1 MKESSSRHL
10 RQLIAQ
16 HAARILAEEGF
27 TDYARAKRK
36 AARQLGATD
45 DHSLP
50 SNAEVAQELRL
61 HHEIFRGDVQ
71 PQLLHQLRVEALAVM
86 KLLERFNPHLAGGV
100 LDGTAGRYADTEIHL
115 FVDSVKDVELFLLN
129 NNIPYRMDEKA
140 YRFGNEKQRMPA
152 FLLEGEF
159 GTVRLVVF
167 ATDDLRATL
176 KNSQHGNTPT
186 RATAA
191 SVAALL
197 QQQGGG

>member
-1 MKESSSRHL
+1 MKESSSKHL

-16 HAARILAEEGF
+16 HAARMMAEGEGA
-27 TDYARAKRK
+27 DYARVKRK

-45 DHSLP
+45 ERCLP
-50 SNAEVAQELRL
+50 SNEEVAQELRL
-61 HHEIFRGDVQ
+61 HHEIFHGDAQ
-71 PQLLHQLRVEALAVM
+71 PQLLHQMRIEALAVM
-86 KLLERFNPHLAGGV
+86 KLLERFNPYLAGGV

-115 FVDSVKDVELFLLN
+115 FVDSVKNVELFLLN

-159 GTVRLVVF
+159 GTVYLVVF
-167 ATDDLRATL
+167 ATDDLRVTL

-186 RATAA
+186 RAATA

>member
-16 HAARILAEEGF
+16 HAARMMAEGEGA
-27 TDYARAKRK
+27 DYARAKRK

-45 DHSLP
+45 DRCLP

-61 HHEIFRGDVQ
+61 HHEIFHADAQ
-71 PQLLHQLRVEALAVM
+71 PQLLHQLRIEALAVM
-86 KLLERFNPHLAGGV
+86 KRLERFNPHLAGGV

-129 NNIPYRMDEKA
+129 NSIPYRMSEKVC
-140 YRFGNEKQRMPA
+140 RFGNEKQRMPA
-152 FLLEGEF
+152 FLLEGEL
-159 GTVRLVVF
+159 GTVCLVVF
-167 ATDDLRATL
+167 ATDDLRSTP
-176 KNSQHGNTPT
+176 KNSLHGSAPS
-186 RATAA
+186 RASAA

-197 QQQGGG
+197 QLQGGG

>member
-1 MKESSSRHL
+1 MKESSSKHL

-16 HAARILAEEGF
+16 HAARMMAEGEGA
-27 TDYARAKRK
+27 DYARVKRK

-45 DHSLP
+45 ERCLP
-50 SNAEVAQELRL
+50 SNEEVEQELRL
-61 HHEIFRGDVQ
+61 HHEIFQGDAQ
-71 PQLLHQLRVEALAVM
+71 PQLLQQMRIEALAVM
-86 KLLERFNPHLAGGV
+86 KLLERFNPYLAGGV

-159 GTVRLVVF
+159 GTVYLVVF
-167 ATDDLRATL
+167 ATDDLRVTL

-186 RATAA
+186 RAATA